1 MCLLKPKIFL
11 YIVGVGCYQ
20 IEPTLWCVLMYFNAA
35 AVLSTYTEVYTRK
48 YASMYSNKVADT
60 RLLAVIIL
68 TWPAS
73 PDSVRAG
80 KQKDKKIFKGVFIH
94 LKLFLKLKERSQE
107 GITFKLEKNCTR

>member
-1 MCLLKPKIFL
+1 MLVAIKLNPHYGAFA
-11 YIVGVGCYQ
+11 G
-20 IEPTLWCVLMYFNAA
+20 

-73 PDSVRAG
+73 PDRVRAG
-80 KQKDKKIFKGVFIH
+80 KQKDKNIFKGVFIRI
-94 LKLFLKLKERSQE
+94 KLFLKFMERSR
-107 GITFKLEKNCTR
+107 KVLLSN